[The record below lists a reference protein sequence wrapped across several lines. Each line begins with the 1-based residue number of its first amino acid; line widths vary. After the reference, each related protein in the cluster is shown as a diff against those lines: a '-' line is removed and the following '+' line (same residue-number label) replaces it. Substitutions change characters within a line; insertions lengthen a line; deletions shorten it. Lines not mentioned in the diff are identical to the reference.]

1 MAIPPQQELTARKR
15 PEVGGG
21 AMTHRRRLSQEEV
34 RRRVMAAARELL
46 VEGGLTV
53 SLDHISLEEIIQHA
67 AVPRT
72 SVYRLWPRR
81 DEFVMAFLRELGGAE
96 ARFGADVDEVAVAT
110 VERVI
115 QDHLEWLYDVV
126 GRRALLRETIRE
138 GALAV
143 FDTVIDS
150 SEWRTYVALIA
161 TVLSTP
167 DPEVREEIAA
177 ALRGA
182 EKAFIKQMAEFYEGI
197 ANVLG
202 FQLNPDYR
210 LDHVVTASA
219 ALIQGLALRRILSPE
234 LVTEVLMRDGPSG
247 SEPWSIAAL
256 GLHSIIES
264 MVVEDPSYIEP
275 PPLHETDGFIEWLRQ
290 RYRRPSL
297 RRKLDASQQNSE

>member
-21 AMTHRRRLSQEEV
+21 AITHRRRLSQEEV
-34 RRRVMAAARELL
+34 RRRVMAAAQELL
-46 VEGGLTV
+46 VEGLTV

-81 DEFVMAFLRELGGAE
+81 DEFVMAFLRELGGAD
-96 ARFGADVDEVAVAT
+96 ARFGADVNKVAVAT
-110 VERVI
+110 AERVI
-115 QDHLEWLYDVV
+115 QDHLEWLYDMG

-202 FQLNPDYR
+202 FQLHPGYR
-210 LDHVVTASA
+210 LDHVVTVSA

-234 LVTEVLMRDGPSG
+234 LVTEVIMRDGPSG
-247 SEPWSIAAL
+247 SEPWSLAAL
-256 GLHSIIES
+256 GLHNIIEN
-264 MVVEDPSYIEP
+264 MLIEDPSYIEP
-275 PPLHETDGFIEWLRQ
+275 PPLHEVEGLIEWLRQ
-290 RYRRPSL
+290 RYRQSGL
-297 RRKLDASQQNSE
+297 LDKLDASRQNSE

>member
-1 MAIPPQQELTARKR
+1 MAISPQRELTVRKR
-15 PEVGGG
+15 TDVGGG

-96 ARFGADVDEVAVAT
+96 ARFGADVDEVAVGTA
-110 VERVI
+110 ERVI
-115 QDHLEWLYDVV
+115 QDHLEWLYDVA

-167 DPEVREEIAA
+167 DPGVREEIAA

-182 EKAFIKQMAEFYEGI
+182 EKAFIKQMAKFYEGI

-202 FQLNPDYR
+202 FQLHPGYR
-210 LDHVVTASA
+210 LDHLVTASA

-247 SEPWSIAAL
+247 SEPWSLAAL
-256 GLHSIIES
+256 GLHSIIEN
-264 MVVEDPSYIEP
+264 MVIEDPGYIEP
-275 PPLHETDGFIEWLRQ
+275 PPLHETDRFIEWLRQ
-290 RYRRPSL
+290 RYRQPGL
-297 RRKLDASQQNSE
+297 LHKLDASQQNSE